1 MSKQAPRIVFIG
13 NSGVGKTSMI
23 QRMSS
28 GEFDKLNAPTVGA
41 GVTPITVKI
50 NGKDTT
56 FHVWDTAGQDTFR
69 TIVPLYFRDAVCAVL
84 VFSLTDSDSFDSLE
98 EWVKLFY
105 KTTPDNV
112 PIVVAANKSDMDDLV
127 INVEDARKWADN
139 HNSTLFITS
148 AVTGQGI
155 PQLFEYCATIC
166 AEHLGTVDQPKEAA
180 QVQNSSCC

>member
-1 MSKQAPRIVFIG
+1 MSKQAPRVVVIG

-23 QRMSS
+23 QRMAT

-50 NGKDTT
+50 NGQDTT
-56 FHVWDTAGQDTFR
+56 FHVWDTAGQETFR

-84 VFSLTDSDSFDSLE
+84 VFSLTDSDSFDSLG

-105 KTTPDNV
+105 KTTPDDV
-112 PIVVAANKSDMDDLV
+112 PIVVAANKSDMDDCFV
-127 INVEDARKWADN
+127 NVDDARKWADN
-139 HNSTLFITS
+139 HNSILFITS

-155 PQLFEYCATIC
+155 PQLFEYCGTIC
-166 AEHLGTVDQPKEAA
+166 AEHMGHVDQPQEIDKPK
-180 QVQNSSCC
+180 QGCC